1 MSSSEKLV
9 KWNSFWEI
17 TGGVIFCR
25 TCRAEQVEGEGS
37 CAFEHARGCGHAQYE
52 DHPWGDLHKIEAGAL
67 G

>member
-9 KWNSFWEI
+9 KWSYFWRIAE
-17 TGGVIFCR
+17 GVIFCR
-25 TCRAEQVEGEGS
+25 TCRAEQAEVEAS

-52 DHPWGDLHKIEAGAL
+52 DHPWEDLHKIEAEAL